1 MPAFSV
7 TAVDTKG
14 GAKILNNKT
23 PKANSASESCL
34 ESTPKA
40 SRNSYSTL
48 VERSTNNLVHLEAS
62 SRGTPQTLQ
71 NGRWVEPW
79 TGANN
84 KRKTASK
91 Q

>member
-1 MPAFSV
+1 MRAFSV

-48 VERSTNNLVHLEAS
+48 VERSTNNSVHLESS
-62 SRGTPQTLQ
+62 SRGTLQ
-71 NGRWVEPW
+71 MLYSGRWVEPW
-79 TGANN
+79 TGASN